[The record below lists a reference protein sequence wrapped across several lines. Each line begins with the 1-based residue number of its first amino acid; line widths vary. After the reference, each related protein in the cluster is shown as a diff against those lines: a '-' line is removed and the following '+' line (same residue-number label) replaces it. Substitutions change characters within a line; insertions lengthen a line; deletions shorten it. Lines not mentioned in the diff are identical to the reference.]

1 MNRVNFFN
9 KNFLLLSG
17 NNIMLSTMSTF
28 LIIILVLN
36 KQYIFAAKFSV
47 ISSILIVIIKVLS
60 VNLRN
65 ILIAK
70 ENKFSLEKF
79 IFFRIMFSVII
90 FLSSILI
97 FDFLNLSGNTLY
109 YYLILIILV
118 NWCNEVTLVK
128 CEINKNFILS
138 NILFYLNSLILLF
151 ILGQSIF
158 GVFIYIE
165 YFLVLF
171 LFLNFVFLLIG
182 TVSYK
187 FNLFRLDILN
197 ILNLSFNSLSF
208 LSSLSLNLA
217 NLIWR
222 VSIINL
228 IGDKLASIIIVFL
241 ALGSF
246 PGSIFVSSFGPT
258 MVKKNIKPSILL
270 KLFIIYFFLLSVI
283 AIYIAKNF
291 ETNIELLFSTNFI
304 FLIYIFSLIGSLIML
319 LALYNREKYISKN
332 PSFNNEIFKKD
343 IMIAMLISTLPY
355 LLFNL
360 GGIFFLSSTY
370 MIGSVISL
378 LIYKKWKIK
387 KY

>member
-1 MNRVNFFN
+1 M
-9 KNFLLLSG
+9 
-17 NNIMLSTMSTF
+17 
-28 LIIILVLN
+28 
-36 KQYIFAAKFSV
+36 
-47 ISSILIVIIKVLS
+47 
-60 VNLRN
+60 
-65 ILIAK
+65 
-70 ENKFSLEKF
+70 
-79 IFFRIMFSVII
+79 
-90 FLSSILI
+90 
-97 FDFLNLSGNTLY
+97 
-109 YYLILIILV
+109 ILIILV